1 MTDSGMAVA
10 QQNDPT
16 VASHPALDAML
27 GELKAAHSRN
37 AVPSLKERRRILA
50 AMLDGL
56 KVHEDAL
63 LEALAHDLGKSEP
76 EARLTEYFPIRK
88 EIQFVRRNL
97 GDWMRPD
104 RRPTPLHLLGTVS
117 EIVPQPKGVVLVISP
132 WNFPLL
138 LTIKPVISA
147 IAAGNR
153 VVVKPPEHTPETSK
167 VMAEWLTA
175 SLPDDWVQVVM
186 GGPAEAAHLTGLPFD
201 HIFFTGGTVTGRKV
215 MQAAAAHLTPLTL
228 ELGGKSPAIIDGTM
242 SPAKVASRVAWGK
255 ALNAG
260 QVCIAPDYLL
270 IEEDAA
276 DSVLKAVM
284 DRWTLCFDGDAG
296 SSPEYGRIV
305 NDAQFDRLV
314 DTLEDAVAKG
324 AQVVCGGQYDKATR
338 FMAPTIL
345 REVTMDMRVMQ
356 EEVFGPLL
364 PVLTWRDPEE
374 VGPKVA
380 EVKDQPLSLYLFSSN
395 RKRLARWMDTTRSG
409 TVGVGEVVVQV
420 SNPDLPFG
428 GIQASGMGRSNG
440 RAAFEA
446 LSNQR
451 SVIRKG
457 WPLTS
462 VPISFGP
469 FHPAKARLVR
479 WLSRYL

>member
-1 MTDSGMAVA
+1 MDASSLEMTQVRSH
-10 QQNDPT
+10 QQSD
-16 VASHPALDAML
+16 AALDAL
-27 GELKAAHSRN
+27 FSDLRSAHRAAP
-37 AVPSLKERRRILA
+37 VPSLSQRRHILALMLEGLKEREHLLLA
-50 AMLDGL
+50 A
-56 KVHEDAL
+56 
-63 LEALAHDLGKSEP
+63 LATDLGKSEP

-88 EIQFVRRNL
+88 EIQFVRRHL

-104 RRPTPLHLLGTVS
+104 RKPTPLHLFGTVS

-153 VVVKPPEHTPETSK
+153 VVVKPPEHTPETSR
-167 VMAEWLTA
+167 VMAEWLEA
-175 SLPDDWVQVVM
+175 CIPSEWVRVVQ
-186 GGPAEAAHLTGLPFD
+186 GGPAEAAYLTGLPFD

-215 MQAAAAHLTPLTL
+215 MQSAAEHLTPLTL

-242 SPAKVASRVAWGK
+242 SPDKVAMRVAWGK
-255 ALNAG
+255 SLNAG

-270 IEEDAA
+270 VEEDVADAVVAA
-276 DSVLKAVM
+276 IAA
-284 DRWTLCFDGDAG
+284 RWALCYGGDVAA
-296 SSPEYGRIV
+296 SPQYGRII

-314 DTLEDAVAKG
+314 ETLEDAVSKG
-324 AQVVCGGQYDKATR
+324 ATVACGGEYDRDTR

-345 REVTMDMRVMQ
+345 RDVNMDMRVMQ

-364 PVLTWRDPEE
+364 PVVTWRDPEE
-374 VGPKVA
+374 VGPAVA
-380 EVKDQPLSLYLFSSN
+380 AVKDQPLSLYLFSRN
-395 RKRLARWMDTTRSG
+395 RKRLARWLETTRSG
-409 TVGVGEVVVQV
+409 TVGVGEVVVQI

-440 RAAFEA
+440 RAAFDA
-446 LSNQR
+446 LSNMR
-451 SVIRKG
+451 SVMRQG
-457 WPLTS
+457 FPVTS
-462 VPISFGP
+462 VPISFAP
-469 FHPAKARLVR
+469 FGPAKVRLVR